1 MNLDLFIMN
10 GYGLYV
16 WSAFAFTLFNFL
28 ILYKVTSKQ
37 LIKEK
42 AKPNKKEISKDE
54 AEKILKQSQLQ
65 EYSHPNK
72 DEKKV
77 KDKKLSSNKTK
88 PKSTKIKPSVKK
100 SKKVSKK

>member
-28 ILYKVTSKQ
+28 ILYKVTSRQ

-42 AKPNKKEISKDE
+42 AKFARKYETLNSDQI
-54 AEKILKQSQLQ
+54 ILAHKQST
-65 EYSHPNK
+65 NRTF
-72 DEKKV
+72 V
-77 KDKKLSSNKTK
+77 KTVAH
-88 PKSTKIKPSVKK
+88 KI
-100 SKKVSKK
+100 

>member
-1 MNLDLFIMN
+1 MNLNLFIMN

-42 AKPNKKEISKDE
+42 AKFARKYVSLNSDQV
-54 AEKILKQSQLQ
+54 ILANKQSTNR
-65 EYSHPNK
+65 SFVRTVAH
-72 DEKKV
+72 
-77 KDKKLSSNKTK
+77 
-88 PKSTKIKPSVKK
+88 KI
-100 SKKVSKK
+100 

>member
-1 MNLDLFIMN
+1 MINEIFFMK

-42 AKPNKKEISKDE
+42 AKFTKKYESLNSDQV
-54 AEKILKQSQLQ
+54 ILAHKQSTNRTFVRTVA
-65 EYSHPNK
+65 H
-72 DEKKV
+72 
-77 KDKKLSSNKTK
+77 
-88 PKSTKIKPSVKK
+88 KI
-100 SKKVSKK
+100 